1 MTPIWR
7 SGNSYAVVV
16 GGNNA
21 IIGDDELRTLIPPL
35 PAHLPR
41 NLHRIDIDTRFTY
54 LILVT
59 FLRAERFKKIGCYF
73 YYNNNL

>member
-21 IIGDDELRTLIPPL
+21 NIGDDELRTLIPPL
-35 PAHLPR
+35 PAH
-41 NLHRIDIDTRFTY
+41 LHRIDIDTRFTY

-59 FLRAERFKKIGCYF
+59 FYVL
-73 YYNNNL
+73 NV